1 MSDLKP
7 DFIPAMNYGQYINI
21 ILYKDIYTEYKITG
35 SRHSPTENFLSFD
48 TISSSSKIFK
58 RFKL

>member
-21 ILYKDIYTEYKITG
+21 ILYKDIYSENKITG
-35 SRHSPTENFLSFD
+35 SRHSKKSHYFNFIGIIVSQPEEFQ
-48 TISSSSKIFK
+48 
-58 RFKL
+58 

>member
-21 ILYKDIYTEYKITG
+21 ILYNDIYTEHKITG
-35 SRHSPTENFLSFD
+35 SRHSKKKVI
-48 TISSSSKIFK
+48 ISI
-58 RFKL
+58 L

>member
-7 DFIPAMNYGQYINI
+7 DFIPAMNYGQYIKI
-21 ILYKDIYTEYKITG
+21 ILYKDIYTEHKITG
-35 SRHSPTENFLSFD
+35 SRNSPTEIFFSFD

-58 RFKL
+58 QFQL